1 MPLPILLIGVAA
13 LAGTAGIGLGFHGG
27 RKMKRANDTLS
38 EAQKRDATNRFHLK
52 VTNRKACKSMDSL
65 GNKEME
71 VLAGFREFSELF
83 ERIKNKPEFDDIKIG
98 GVSIPRFDG
107 EKLKTASVGAALLVS
122 GLGGATLGT
131 AGGFA
136 ASGATTAAVM
146 ALGTASTGT
155 PIATLGGAAAT
166 KATLAALGGGSIATG
181 GGGVALGTTLLG
193 AATIGVGLLVGGIVF
208 SITGSVLSNKAE
220 KAWEQMLENEASI
233 IRTCNYLDDLD
244 KTATRYFD
252 LVAKMHILYK
262 KQIAKMRQAVDAHGE
277 GKVEWATFTAEEK
290 LIVENTVLVVSVLYN
305 MCSVQLVKKSEQNDL
320 NSINADEIH
329 KAQTEAE
336 ETLKAMNNQ

>member
-1 MPLPILLIGVAA
+1 MPLPLLLFGVAA

-52 VTNRKACKSMDSL
+52 VTNRKACTSMDSL

-98 GVSIPRFDG
+98 EVSIPRFDG
-107 EKLKTASVGAALLVS
+107 EQLKTASVGAALLVS

-155 PIATLGGAAAT
+155 SISTLSGAAAT
-166 KATLAALGGGSIATG
+166 KATLAALGGGSIAAG
-181 GGGVALGTTLLG
+181 GHGVALGTTVLG
-193 AATIGVGLLVGGIVF
+193 ATTLGVGLLVGGIVI
-208 SITGSVLSNKAE
+208 SITGSVLSNKAD
-220 KAWEQMLENEASI
+220 KAWNQMMINEAAI
-233 IRTCNYLDDLD
+233 KRTCNYLTELE
-244 KTATRYFD
+244 KTATSYFD
-252 LVAKMHILYK
+252 LLAKMHLLYN
-262 KQIAKMRQAVDAHGE
+262 KQIAKMRQIVDTHGE
-277 GKVEWATFTAEEK
+277 VPVEWAYFTVEEK

-305 MCSVQLVKKSEQNDL
+305 MCSVQLVKQSEQNDL
-320 NSINADEIH
+320 NTINADEIQ

-336 ETLKAMNNQ
+336 ETLKAINNQ

>member
-1 MPLPILLIGVAA
+1 MPLPLLVIGVVA

-98 GVSIPRFDG
+98 EVSIPRFDG
-107 EKLKTASVGAALLVS
+107 EQLKTASVGAALLVS

-155 PIATLGGAAAT
+155 SISTLSGAAAT
-166 KATLAALGGGSIATG
+166 KATLAALGGGSIAAG
-181 GGGVALGTTLLG
+181 GHGVALGTTVLG
-193 AATIGVGLLVGGIVF
+193 ATTLGVGLLVGGIVI
-208 SITGSVLSNKAE
+208 SITGSVLSNKAD
-220 KAWEQMLENEASI
+220 KAWNQMMINEAAI
-233 IRTCNYLDDLD
+233 KRTCNYLTELE
-244 KTATRYFD
+244 KTATSYFD
-252 LVAKMHILYK
+252 LLAKMHLLYN

-277 GKVEWATFTAEEK
+277 GKVEWAAFTEEEK
-290 LIVENTVLVVSVLYN
+290 LIVENTIMVVSVLYN